1 MFQLSFGITNKQPAL
16 FKENIKRDNNFI
28 INTNIINDKKK
39 VKYTIFRLEKKMMCE
54 SIHILL
60 ILDSLSQL
68 HVYNTLVKIV
78 DVLPPG
84 LKQFLLISQEI
95 DLSERDRNCRKN
107 SLQLTKG
114 RFLPFH
120 LPSCTDFSSFT
131 QCVLNLTK

>member
-60 ILDSLSQL
+60 ILDNLSQL
-68 HVYNTLVKIV
+68 HIYNFRCLATR
-78 DVLPPG
+78 
-84 LKQFLLISQEI
+84 LKQHLLISQEI

-107 SLQLTKG
+107 SPQLTQG